1 MGQDNKIQALLK
13 RDVLIT
19 RKRDALS
26 LFFLFVFSLEKT
38 LKTLPAEGSYYIS
51 MTNIPTANQINAILS
66 ERAKDSHYSLSQQ
79 WLQGF
84 VEAEGCFLGRGGQ
97 RPIFE
102 ITQHASDCFLMLA
115 IKRFIGGGKVRLS
128 KRRDGRLLCVYT
140 LSGKRIIA
148 EKLLP
153 LWHNAYAAP
162 KILRDFQPWLAL
174 HFPQEKI
181 VINDTEISGNWL
193 AGFTDGDGSFHTVFR
208 RQEDY
213 KIGFQFQA
221 VFDLAQKNSPVL
233 SAPGDSTLVESTSTA
248 SCAKKNVLLSSI
260 RDHWFSDYPSCI
272 AQSSP
277 SQKGVDHLRI
287 VRAAYLDERV
297 IPLFETYKLQSR
309 KEIQFFLWKWGV
321 RTIVKGNHLAVK
333 NREELLAFRE
343 VSRCL
348 KDKISPECRKWIAS
362 KGAL

>member
-1 MGQDNKIQALLK
+1 
-13 RDVLIT
+13 
-19 RKRDALS
+19 
-26 LFFLFVFSLEKT
+26 
-38 LKTLPAEGSYYIS
+38 
-51 MTNIPTANQINAILS
+51 MTNIPTANQIHAILS
-66 ERAKDSHYSLSQQ
+66 ERAKESHYSLSQQ

-84 VEAEGCFLGRGGQ
+84 VEAEGCFLGKEGQ

-115 IKRFIGGGKVRLS
+115 IKRLIGGGKVRLN

-153 LWHNAYAAP
+153 LWHNAYAGP

-208 RQEDY
+208 RQKDY

-221 VFDLAQKNSPVL
+221 VFDLAQKNSP
-233 SAPGDSTLVESTSTA
+233 ATLCWQAVW
-248 SCAKKNVLLSSI
+248 KKTFSSL
-260 RDHWFSDYPSCI
+260 P
-272 AQSSP
+272 
-277 SQKGVDHLRI
+277 
-287 VRAAYLDERV
+287 
-297 IPLFETYKLQSR
+297 
-309 KEIQFFLWKWGV
+309 
-321 RTIVKGNHLAVK
+321 
-333 NREELLAFRE
+333 
-343 VSRCL
+343 
-348 KDKISPECRKWIAS
+348 
-362 KGAL
+362 